1 LSTGVI
7 FDIKRFAVHDGPGV
21 RTTVFLKGCP
31 LRCWSCHNPESQS
44 RDIDLLLKHD
54 RCDLCGDCLESCPL
68 HAIGPNGGSVQI
80 DRERCDRCGACVD
93 ACLRDAIELAGR
105 SVTVEQVMEEVEKD
119 RVYYDEGGGGVTFSG
134 GEPLYQPRF
143 LIDLLREC
151 ARRDIQ
157 TVVDTSGFASPTVV
171 QTVAEWVDAF
181 LYDLKLIDNER
192 HLQFTGATNRPIL
205 ANLRWLSNRGAR
217 VRVRFPL
224 IPNVNDDE
232 TNVRATGA
240 FVASLPTPYVVDIL
254 PYHRLG
260 VEKYHRLDRAYRLAD
275 TSVPSDG
282 QIFNAVRVLE
292 AFGLDVTVKGEAYVV
307 ER

>member
-1 LSTGVI
+1 MSNGVI

-54 RCDLCGDCLESCPL
+54 RCNACGECLESCPL
-68 HAIGPNGGSVQI
+68 HAIEAGNGSVQI
-80 DRERCDRCGACVD
+80 DRERCDRCGLCAD
-93 ACLRDAIELAGR
+93 ACLRDAIEFAGR
-105 SVTVEQVMEEVEKD
+105 SVTVEQVIEEVEKD

-143 LIDLLREC
+143 LVDLLREC
-151 ARRDIQ
+151 ARRDIA
-157 TVVDTSGFASPTVV
+157 TVVDTSGFASRTVV
-171 QTVAEWVDAF
+171 QTVAEWVDLF
-181 LYDLKLIDNER
+181 LYDLKLIDNVR

-205 ANLRWLSNRGAR
+205 ANLRWLADRGAR

-224 IPNVNDDE
+224 IPDINDDE

-240 FVASLPTPYVVDIL
+240 FVASLPVSYGVDIL
-254 PYHRLG
+254 PYHQLG
-260 VEKYHRLDRAYRLAD
+260 VEKYQRLDRVYRLAD
-275 TSVPSDG
+275 TAVPNDG
-282 QIFNAVRVLE
+282 HIFNAVKILE
-292 AFGLDVTVKGEAYVV
+292 AFGLDVTVKGETYAV
-307 ER
+307 EQ